1 MDGNLPPGMAMDE
14 DGRTMIILAHRGNLR
29 GPDSTRE
36 NSPECIT
43 EAIAKGYGIETDVRY
58 APDFGFYISHDPAS
72 PRQDN
77 ALATHAGLWRRNPG
91 AIVALNIKET
101 GSEAQLIECLRS
113 LDVARQVFLFDME
126 LVEPVPGEMAA
137 RFRSLDHA
145 ITIAARVSDRNE
157 PPSRAIG
164 NRAADTIWLDEFDGP
179 WATRDTVAE
188 LIQEGRKVYAVSPEL
203 HGMKLEQAIKR
214 WHDFALWGV
223 TGICT
228 DWPLL
233 LARELESIDG
243 RGISTGRNNGSQ
255 TP

>member
-1 MDGNLPPGMAMDE
+1 
-14 DGRTMIILAHRGNLR
+14 MIILAHRGNLH
-29 GPDSTRE
+29 GPDSARE
-36 NSPECIT
+36 NSPECIA
-43 EAIAKGYGIETDVRY
+43 EAIAMGYGIETDVRH
-58 APDFGFYISHDPAS
+58 APDFGFYISHDAAL

-77 ALATHAGLWRRNPG
+77 ALATHAGLWRRNP
-91 AIVALNIKET
+91 AAVVALNIKET
-101 GSEAQLIECLRS
+101 GSEAQLIECLHS
-113 LDVARQVFLFDME
+113 LGVARQVFLFDME

-157 PPSRAIG
+157 PPSRAID
-164 NRAADTIWLDEFDGP
+164 NQAADAIWLDEFEGP

-188 LIQEGRKVYAVSPEL
+188 LIQAGRKVYAVSPEL
-203 HGMKLEQAIKR
+203 HDMNLEKAIKR

-223 TGICT
+223 AGICT

-243 RGISTGRNNGSQ
+243 RSISTGRNNGSQ

>member
-1 MDGNLPPGMAMDE
+1 MDGGVEAVEAQTTASYLSADIARLTLASATAQAYLLLRSI
-14 DGRTMIILAHRGNLR
+14 DAQLVATRTALTVRTESLALIRRRAAGGLVS
-29 GPDSTRE
+29 DL
-36 NSPECIT
+36 
-43 EAIAKGYGIETDVRY
+43 DV
-58 APDFGFYISHDPAS
+58 AQAE
-72 PRQDN
+72 
-77 ALATHAGLWRRNPG
+77 G
-91 AIVALNIKET
+91 ARAD
-101 GSEAQLIECLRS
+101 SEAQLIECLRS

-164 NRAADTIWLDEFDGP
+164 NRAADTIWLDEFKGP

-188 LIQEGRKVYAVSPEL
+188 LIQAGRKVYAVSPEL
-203 HGMKLEQAIKR
+203 HGMKLEQAITR

-228 DWPLL
+228 DLPLL
-233 LARELESIDG
+233 LARELESIDR